1 MAEFYHHRVNLR
13 KLLRSTIFVAD
24 GRRVTERGLRVER
37 WRKYGKD
44 RLYVSDGTGRRIGWL
59 DVTTGVSTVEVPEQ
73 RSQFEAAIVEFSAGS
88 ADRSGTASPQPA
100 VSEAP
105 PASAGPALADTAVAS
120 APWRDLALN
129 RPGERARLIAEAE
142 LALMKGRSRIGT
154 FIARAIDMKTDER
167 AWRVGAGGEE
177 TVGAKLDKL
186 REHGWHVLH
195 AVPVGNKGS
204 DIDHVVI
211 GWGGVFTLNTKTHPG
226 KRIWVSSRQVRVDG
240 HPVPYLRNSRY
251 EAERSARLLTAA
263 AGFPVFVRPALVF
276 LTGSLIPDVTIKQ
289 APEDV
294 IVLDRMDIPGAFKRS
309 TRRLNEETVDAIFQ
323 VARRSTTWIP

>member
-1 MAEFYHHRVNLR
+1 MNLR
-13 KLLRSTIFVAD
+13 KLLRSAILTAD
-24 GRRVTERGLRVER
+24 SWGVTERGLRVER

-44 RLYVSDGTGRRIGWL
+44 RLYVNDSTGRRIGWV
-59 DVTTGVSTVEVPEQ
+59 DVSTGASTIEVPEQ
-73 RSQFEAAIVEFSAGS
+73 RSQFEAAIAEFSAGS
-88 ADRSGTASPQPA
+88 GELAGRAN
-100 VSEAP
+100 SEPDVEKAP
-105 PASAGPALADTAVAS
+105 TSFGPVLADTAKAS

-129 RPGERARLIAEAE
+129 QPGERARVIAEAE

-240 HPVPYLRNSRY
+240 HPVPYLRNSRH
-251 EAERSARLLTAA
+251 EADRAARLLTGA

-276 LTGSLIPDVTIKQ
+276 LTGSLIPDVTIKH

-309 TRRLNEETVDAIFQ
+309 PRRLNEETVDAIFG
-323 VARRSTTWIP
+323 VARRSTTWETT